1 MAEVKHEWR
10 KKEKKLYVPKQSPVQ
25 LEVPEFKYIVL
36 EGVGNPNDEEL
47 HQRDILNTPCI
58 HWKHYGNRR
67 ITKKSLIKTTYSIEL

>member
-1 MAEVKHEWR
+1 MK
-10 KKEKKLYVPKQSPVQ
+10 KKEKELYVPKQSPIQ